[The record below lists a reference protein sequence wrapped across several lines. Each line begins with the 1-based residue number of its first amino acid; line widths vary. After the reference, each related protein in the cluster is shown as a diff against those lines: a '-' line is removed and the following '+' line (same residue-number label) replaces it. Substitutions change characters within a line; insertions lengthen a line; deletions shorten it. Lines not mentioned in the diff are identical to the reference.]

1 MTSLQILQYSLYN
14 DDNYKSILNV
24 TINDIISKYNLVI
37 IEYFKLKITGVRE
50 IIRGL
55 DTISHVFEIMI
66 LYTKNLDMTYYH
78 SQKAF
83 YFYGDDVPSSG
94 TKPSRIEPR
103 FSRHVWLIGHLNP
116 MEFEQATN
124 SNEICELTC
133 LCCGSFRQFGH

>member
-83 YFYGDDVPSSG
+83 YFYGEFINQI
-94 TKPSRIEPR
+94 IEDPNN
-103 FSRHVWLIGHLNP
+103 LL
-116 MEFEQATN
+116 Q
-124 SNEICELTC
+124 LTA
-133 LCCGSFRQFGH
+133 LLL